1 MKKSLIYVVSGS
13 VVILAWAL
21 SGQIGEFVG
30 RSAVNRFSEGRS
42 RGAIETAQAAA
53 ATELRS
59 QLPIR
64 VDDSTTLESVMSAGT
79 TLVYQ
84 YRVDFSETDV
94 DTTWH
99 QNMKKMLA
107 RNVCNQS
114 DMRYTLDNGARY
126 QYIYFGNDGIMIAD
140 FVVTGSDCLGPSGS

>member
-1 MKKSLIYVVSGS
+1 
-13 VVILAWAL
+13 
-21 SGQIGEFVG
+21 
-30 RSAVNRFSEGRS
+30 
-42 RGAIETAQAAA
+42 
-53 ATELRS
+53 
-59 QLPIR
+59 
-64 VDDSTTLESVMSAGT
+64 MSAGT

-94 DTTWH
+94 DTTWR

-114 DMRYTLDNGARY
+114 DMRYALDNGARY
-126 QYIYFGNDGIMIAD
+126 QYIYFSNDGIMIAD